1 MRPTAARFAA
11 ELRDPLPERL
21 ALVIAQLAYPDLD
34 PGPAL
39 ALLDEMAGVVA
50 RRVER
55 MGPGEARAV
64 ALLDA
69 LRSDLGFRGNQTQ
82 YYAAENSF
90 LNVVLAQ
97 RTGLPILLAV
107 VCMAV
112 GRRLGLQVEG
122 MGFPGHFMVRYRDPA
137 GSWLVDLFH
146 GAVVPPETA
155 AAYLGS
161 LYGREVELPVDAF
174 APVTPQ
180 ALALRILNNLRS
192 VYVGQ
197 GDHKAAAHVV
207 ELMLVVTPDSTLLWQ
222 EHGMLSHRSG
232 DDEGAVRSLRRYF
245 YLLGR
250 LASVYPPLRV
260 LGSRSEPLSQSDRH
274 LIGVLHEIEAERGRT
289 N

>member
-1 MRPTAARFAA
+1 MNRTVARFAD

-39 ALLDEMAGVVA
+39 AQLDEMAEVVA

-55 MGPGEARAV
+55 TEAGEVRAV

-69 LRSDLGFRGNQTQ
+69 LRSDLGFHGNQTQ

-90 LNVVLAQ
+90 LNVVLAR

-107 VCMAV
+107 VCMGVA
-112 GRRLGLQVEG
+112 RRIGLLVEG
-122 MGFPGHFMVRYRDPA
+122 MGFPGHFMVRYRDPE

-146 GAVVPPETA
+146 GAVVPPDTA

-174 APVTPQ
+174 TPVTPQ

-197 GDHKAAAHVV
+197 GDYTAAASVV
-207 ELMLVVTPDSTLLWQ
+207 ELMLVATPDSTLLWQ

-245 YLLGR
+245 YLTGHLPN
-250 LASVYPPLRV
+250 AYPPLRA
-260 LGSRSEPLSQSDRH
+260 LGSRSEPLSQADRH
-274 LIGVLHEIEAERGRT
+274 LIGFLHEIEVERVRS

>member
-1 MRPTAARFAA
+1 MHPTVARFAD
-11 ELRDPLPERL
+11 ELRNPIPERL

-34 PGPAL
+34 PAPSL
-39 ALLDEMAGVVA
+39 AQLDAMAEVVA

-55 MGPGEARAV
+55 TGSGQDRAL

-69 LRSDLGFRGNQTQ
+69 LRSDLGFRGNEAD

-90 LNVVLAQ
+90 LNIVLAR
-97 RTGLPILLAV
+97 RTGLPILLTL

-112 GRRLGLQVEG
+112 GQRLGLQVEG
-122 MGFPGHFMVRYRDPA
+122 MGFPGHFMARYRDMA

-146 GAVVPPETA
+146 GAVVPPDTA

-174 APVTPQ
+174 APVMPQ

-197 GDHKAAAHVV
+197 DDHTAAARVV
-207 ELMLVVTPDSTLLWQ
+207 ELMLVATPDSPLLWQ
-222 EHGMLSHRSG
+222 EHGVLSRRSG

-245 YLLGR
+245 YLTGHLPN
-250 LASVYPPLRV
+250 AYPPLRA
-260 LGSRSEPLSQSDRH
+260 LGSRGEPLSQSDRH
-274 LIGVLHEIEAERGRT
+274 LLGILHEIEAERGRS